1 MGIGR
6 AAWRMGLAA
15 LLLIV
20 ALGIVFVRRAGPD
33 FIRGLVVRELERA
46 SGVSLRVGAMEISLL
61 PPYFA
66 AREVTVTKG
75 AEQLLSAQ
83 RVELDL
89 SILRSLWEG
98 TWIADV
104 SVDGPAVVT
113 GDQTETWRALEALIR
128 APASEPLAAP
138 AFLPRTLTVRSGRIE
153 LRLSRARMHAEITD
167 LSLEVALSGL
177 LIHRITFDG
186 TGRVAVERDG
196 KRLELARVTAR
207 GRTSVRGITVD
218 AGVIDGQ
225 SGSLRWS
232 GERDGDR
239 LRGRFAWAA
248 ALDPVFALLP
258 EAGAVRGAG
267 RIRGTVAGTTAL
279 PEITADLEAR
289 AVRIGKVEFSGGGRF
304 RSKGDEWTLDPV
316 RAEIFGGE
324 AEGSV
329 EGRLTTLVPFEA
341 RARFTRWD
349 PQTFLE
355 LFDARTPLRGAWS
368 GDARVGGH
376 LFGEDDYHGN
386 GRFTLDQGSNR
397 LDGAASFSITKSITD
412 VEASAEAGPR
422 DRLRA
427 RYQVVD
433 HSKINGEFDGKSQKL
448 GVFGAFVGQRLEGVG
463 QAHAQ
468 FLGTVERPVFRG
480 EADFASLS
488 VQGVSFGAVR
498 GPFEISRDGF
508 QSSRFDVADGQIQV
522 SGRVALNATA
532 QNDWSAIIRRAAL
545 SQAAPALKLVWPTFP
560 DLDGRVEGT
569 VQASGP
575 WASLRLGARGQ
586 LIDATVGGE
595 HFGQGALEL
604 SLSGKRWTGRGDLR
618 RPDGASSM
626 LRMTLEPDGR
636 LSVDAAASGWRL
648 ERLEAVRRRV
658 PDLAGEVTLQG
669 SLTGSVSRPRGDVS
683 LALANLRLDGQAL
696 GDGSLR
702 IHTEG
707 ARATIEAS
715 LAEMLQMSGETDVG
729 RPYGF
734 HVRAACHG
742 LDVGPFV
749 AMAPGLEIRMD
760 GVAELRGDILQPLE
774 QGSAR
779 IAAITIERGAQ
790 KLENRAPI
798 AIRVANGGVELSDAE
813 LTGAGQRVIVGGRW
827 TRQEADVH
835 ASARGDLELL
845 EALSSTVAS
854 ARGRIEAEVRA
865 SRHGDEPWRY
875 RGRARLDGGALDL
888 AFLVGVTDL
897 FGEIDLEERK
907 LELREL
913 TGKLVGGEFLVG
925 GTLSLDSG
933 WDLGWAI
940 HDASLGVPSW
950 LDYRASGN
958 GRLLGSIAA
967 PELSGEIEIDQAIY
981 DRRIEWAEFLP
992 WFRKQ
997 ASPGRAG
1004 AALPVGLDLHLVA
1017 DGGLYVDNNLAK
1029 AEMRSD
1035 MRIHGDR
1042 EQPVTWNGAI
1052 EVLSGEFV
1060 FRRRR
1065 FTITS
1070 GSVRFQDERPTN
1082 PDLEFSGETRVDTR
1096 DADYAI
1102 QVRVSGTADSPR
1114 IQFTADDPAL
1124 TENDVLALVT
1134 FGRTVSQLQ
1143 SQGAG
1148 IDLSDVLAL
1157 TAGPQAGKVEER
1169 IHTFFPVDRIE
1180 VEPSFSR
1187 VSGANEP
1194 RLRIAK
1200 DLAERLSAVV
1210 GTGLGSERRQ
1220 DVGLEYQV
1228 TRRFSLQG
1236 VWESQTKS
1244 EAGAFGGN
1252 LKFHV
1257 PFRTLPRFSLLPRC
1271 PLSRPGEP

>member
-6 AAWRMGLAA
+6 AAWRIGLAA

-20 ALGIVFVRRAGPD
+20 VLGIVVVRRAGAD
-33 FIRGLVVRELERA
+33 FVRDLLVRELERA
-46 SGVSLRVGAMEISLL
+46 AGVSLHIGTIEISLL
-61 PPYFA
+61 PPYLA
-66 AREVTVTKG
+66 AHEVTLSKG
-75 AEQLLSAQ
+75 SEQFLAAQ

-104 SVDGPAVVT
+104 SVDAPAVVT
-113 GDQTETWRALEALIR
+113 GDQTAIWRAIEAAIR
-128 APASEPLAAP
+128 SPASEPLGP
-138 AFLPRTLTVRSGRIE
+138 TFLPRTLTVRSGRIV
-153 LRLSRARMHAEITD
+153 LSLERIHTHAEVTD
-167 LSLEVALSGL
+167 LSLEVAQSGL
-177 LIHRITFDG
+177 LRHRIAFDG
-186 TGRVAVERDG
+186 TGRVAVERSG
-196 KRLELARVTAR
+196 KRLELDRVAAR
-207 GRTSVRGITVD
+207 GRASGRGIAID

-225 SGSLRWS
+225 SGSLRCS
-232 GERDGDR
+232 GEREGDR
-239 LRGRFAWAA
+239 LRGRCDWNA
-248 ALDPVFALLP
+248 ALDPVLALLP
-258 EAGAVRGAG
+258 EAGDVRGAA
-267 RIRGTVAGTTAL
+267 RIRATLAGTTAL

-289 AVRIGKVEFSGGGRF
+289 AVRIGKVEFSGGGRVL
-304 RSKGDEWTLDPV
+304 SKGDEWTLDGV
-316 RAEIFGGE
+316 RAQIFGGE
-324 AEGSV
+324 ADGSAQ
-329 EGRLTTLVPFEA
+329 GKLALRVPFEA
-341 RARFTRWD
+341 RVRFSRWD
-349 PQTFLE
+349 PQAFLE
-355 LFDARTPLRGAWS
+355 LFGARTPLRAAWS
-368 GDARVGGH
+368 GEAQVGGH

-386 GRFTLDQGSNR
+386 GRFTLDRDGNR
-397 LDGAASFSITKSITD
+397 LDGATSFSIAKNTIE
-412 VEASAEAGPR
+412 VEGSVGAGPG

-433 HSKINGEFDGKSQKL
+433 HSKISGEFDGQSQKL
-448 GVFGAFVGQRLEGVG
+448 GLFGAFAGVRLEGAG
-463 QAHAQ
+463 QAKAQ

-488 VQGVSFGAVR
+488 VQGISFGAVR
-498 GPFEISRDGF
+498 GPFEFSRDGF
-508 QSSRFDVADGQIQV
+508 QSSRFDVADGQVQV
-522 SGRVALNATA
+522 SGRVALTATG
-532 QNDWSAIIRRAAL
+532 QNDWSTVAHRASL
-545 SQAAPALKLVWPTFP
+545 SRAAPALKLFWPTFP
-560 DLDGRVEGT
+560 DLDGRVEGA

-575 WASLRLGARGQ
+575 WTSVRLGAHAE
-586 LIDATVGGE
+586 LSDATVGGVLLGDGPIE
-595 HFGQGALEL
+595 V
-604 SLSGKRWTGRGDLR
+604 SLAGRRWTGHGDLR
-618 RPDGASSM
+618 RPDGGLST
-626 LRMTLEPDGR
+626 LRMALEPDGR
-636 LSVDAAASGWRL
+636 LSIDAAASGWRL
-648 ERLEAVRRRV
+648 EQLDPVRRRV
-658 PDLAGEVTLQG
+658 PGLAGEVTLQG

-683 LALANLRLDGQAL
+683 LTFANLRLESRTL
-696 GDGSLR
+696 GDGTLR
-702 IHTEG
+702 IRTDG
-707 ARATIEAS
+707 ARATVGAK
-715 LAEMLQMSGETDVG
+715 LAETLEMSGEIDVG
-729 RPYGF
+729 PPHAF
-734 HVRAACHG
+734 HANATFHG

-749 AMAPGLEIRMD
+749 AMPSGTAVRME
-760 GVAELRGDILQPLE
+760 GGAELRGDIRQPLE

-790 KLENRAPI
+790 KLQNPAPI
-798 AIRVANGGVELSDAE
+798 VIRVADGAVDFSDAE
-813 LTGAGQRVIVGGRW
+813 LTGAGQRVVIGGRW
-827 TRQEADVH
+827 TRQEANVH
-835 ASARGDLELL
+835 ASASGDLELL

-854 ARGRIEAEVRA
+854 ARGRVEAEVRA

-875 RGRARLDGGALDL
+875 RGQARLDGGTLDL
-888 AFLVGVTDL
+888 AFLVGVTDVS
-897 FGEIDLEERK
+897 GEIVFEERK

-913 TGKLVGGEFLVG
+913 TGKLGGGEFLIG
-925 GTLSLDSG
+925 GTLGLDSG

-940 HDASLGVPSW
+940 RDASLGLPNW

-967 PELSGEIEIDQAIY
+967 PELSGEIEIDEAIY

-997 ASPGRAG
+997 ASPRRTSAV
-1004 AALPVGLDLHLVA
+1004 LPVGLDLHIVA

-1029 AEMRSD
+1029 AEMRAD
-1035 MRIHGDR
+1035 MRIHGGR
-1042 EQPVTWNGAI
+1042 EQPVTLNGSI

-1060 FRRRR
+1060 FRRRH

-1070 GSVRFQDERPTN
+1070 GSVRFKGEELTN

-1114 IQFTADDPAL
+1114 IQFTADDPTL

-1148 IDLSDVLAL
+1148 IDLSEVLAL
-1157 TAGPQAGKVEER
+1157 TTGPQARKVEER

-1200 DLAERLSAVV
+1200 DLSDRLSAVI

-1236 VWESQTKS
+1236 VWGSQTKNQ
-1244 EAGAFGGN
+1244 AGAFGGN

-1257 PFRTLPRFSLLPRC
+1257 PFRNPPTFSLLPSC
-1271 PLSRPGEP
+1271 PLSHPGEP